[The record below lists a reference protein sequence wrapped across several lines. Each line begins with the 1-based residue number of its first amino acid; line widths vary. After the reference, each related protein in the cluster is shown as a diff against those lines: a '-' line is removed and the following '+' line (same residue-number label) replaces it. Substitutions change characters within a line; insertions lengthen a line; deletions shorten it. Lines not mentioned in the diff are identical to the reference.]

1 MKGVHNDDG
10 HDDASANSLPHRR
23 DTHPDLSKTPE
34 LYCGDLFDYCGHCRV
49 ASLTLVDCSSEIA
62 GRGKSEEE
70 LLFSSYPG
78 ERRCAVKLPA
88 IHQPLLSLI
97 AGILIL
103 IVPGLLNL
111 IVAVYLIVVGL
122 LGLMRR

>member
-1 MKGVHNDDG
+1 MEGVHNDNG
-10 HDDASANSLPHRR
+10 HDDASADSLPHRR
-23 DTHPDLSKTPE
+23 DTHPDFPKAPE
-34 LYCGDLFDYCGHCRV
+34 LYCGDLFNYRRHRRF
-49 ASLTLVDCSSEIA
+49 ASLMLVDCLSEVA
-62 GRGKSEEE
+62 GRGRGKEES
-70 LLFSSYPG
+70 LFSFHTE
-78 ERRCAVKLPA
+78 ERRRAVKLPA